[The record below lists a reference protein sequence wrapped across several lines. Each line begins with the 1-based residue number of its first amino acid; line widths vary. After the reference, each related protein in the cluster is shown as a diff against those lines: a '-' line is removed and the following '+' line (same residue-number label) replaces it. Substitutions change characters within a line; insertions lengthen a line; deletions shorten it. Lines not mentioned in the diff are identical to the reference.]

1 MESLFL
7 GGLVGRSHATLEK
20 RTLSMILLKLQY
32 RLFLEKNLLQQA
44 INNLVRCTFVA
55 ALLASAATSFGQDPP
70 PSNTSY
76 IGEVVTNP
84 AINPVIGTNITT
96 VNGLETWETVP
107 GDITTQ
113 FTQFVFTE
121 DRWAFMVQPVGVRIY
136 KDADL
141 FFDILSITPID
152 PLNPYTSP
160 IATII
165 NDSGQVMTLSIWLTR
180 EQYLLNWDG
189 GESSPGV
196 PQLPIIVNGVNGVA
210 RVTRGI
216 PGRGGGW
223 GTLFVPA
230 GDGRQGGT
238 APGITIAEGTNNQDI
253 LATTRIG
260 LEMGTTGGNGG
271 RGGNSYI
278 NVWSPGNG
286 GNGGVGGTVV
296 VTNNAQVATQSATI
310 DQLHGIFAFSQSGSG
325 GAAGTGVLAPSGG
338 TGGDAP
344 DGGNVTVTNNA
355 LVSTESRG
363 GIGIYALSVSGNGG
377 GGGSSW
383 GLVGAAGD
391 GGLAGNGG
399 IVNVTNTSTGTV
411 QTLHDFSTG
420 IAAQSIGGTGGSAGT
435 SGNLLLNLPS
445 QGQAGGNA
453 GQVTVVNDGSVRTEG
468 NYSRGIEAQ
477 SNGGGGGDQ
486 GGTFGLISLGGQ
498 SGPGG
503 NGGVV
508 TVINRGSIETL
519 GIGSTAV
526 YAQSVGGSGGSASDA
541 YGVVAL
547 GGTGTGGG
555 NGGAVT
561 VENYGTISTLQG
573 ATFPILVRGSKGIFA
588 QSVGGGGGE
597 GGSSGGMVSIGGRG
611 GAGGFGSLVQVT
623 NGGSI
628 TTFGDNSGG
637 IFAQSVGGGGG
648 DGGSSNSVGVFG
660 GYSMGGAGGAG
671 GVGGNVNVALQG
683 GDISTNGIR
692 SKGIMAQSVGG
703 GGGTGGGSVQATVGV
718 FGAAAVNIGG
728 NGGAASAG
736 GNVTLTASTLLTN
749 IQTQG
754 KYSQGVFLQSVGGSG
769 GDGGLSVAVALAG
782 GPAAGSIAFSQGGNG
797 GAGGSAG
804 IVRAGEFDVSGNLI
818 STGFNGNIQ
827 TDGEFSTGFFAHSVG
842 GGGGNGGLS
851 ISAAGAGG
859 AAFAGAVAI
868 GLGGSG
874 GGAGH
879 GGVVQIGTQGNIT
892 TLQDK
897 SIGLLAQ
904 SVGGGGGNG
913 GASIAGTIAGA
924 AGVAAGVQVAIGGS
938 GGGGGNGGS
947 VTLATRSSRIETTG
961 SDSEGIVVQSAGG
974 GGGTGGYNISGGAAG
989 GTGAGAVSV
998 GIGGSGGDGGNGG
1011 SVFADLQ
1018 SDVVTFGDTSAGIIA
1033 QSNGKGGGI
1042 GGYNIAVTGA
1052 GAAGGAV
1059 SVAVGLGGSGGGGGS
1074 GGQVTLTSTGS
1085 ISTAGFK
1092 SNGITAQSIGGGGGT
1107 GGYNIV
1113 VGGAGASTGSGA
1125 VAVGLGG
1132 SGGVASHGGLVIA
1145 ASSGGL
1151 ISTSGSES
1159 IGVLAQSVGGGGG
1172 DGGYNI
1178 VVAGTGAGVGSAGV
1192 AVGLGG
1198 TGGGGGNGGE
1208 VRLTVN
1214 NDIETTGDK
1223 SGGVVAQSVG
1233 KGGGVGGYNIS
1244 VAAGAGLSAAG
1255 GGVAVGLGG
1264 SGGGGGDGGKVTLT
1278 SNGLIHTVGDKSNAF
1293 TAQSIGGGGGT
1304 GGYNVSA
1311 AAGGGGVAGGAVS
1324 VGLGGSG
1331 AVAGHGGVVEANVTG
1346 HVWTEG
1352 QNSIGILAQ
1361 SVGGGGGDGGY
1372 NVAATGA
1379 FGATAG
1385 GGVSVGLGG
1394 SGGAGGNGDSVTLA
1408 VGTEFLA
1415 NTISISGLG
1424 SMGIVAQSIGGGG
1437 GNGGFNV
1444 SAALSGAGTGA
1455 AAVGVGLGG
1464 SGGAGGN
1471 AGEVN
1476 STVFANIVNSPDA
1489 VGFLSSV
1496 GAFDADEPI
1505 DYKTASGGL
1514 LAQSVGGGGGNGGF
1528 NVTGVVSL
1536 SASGAGAVAVGIGGM
1551 GGDGGS
1557 ASKVTNSFTGTVET
1571 YHVGG
1576 FGIAAQSLGGS
1587 GGIGGMNFTGAI
1599 SAATTGSGAVAF
1611 GLGGFGG
1618 GGGDA
1623 GEVNNT
1629 VNSRLGFVHTLGN
1642 DAIGILAQSVGGGG
1656 GVGGTNIT
1664 GIITGLSSS
1673 SGGVGIGL
1681 GGFGGGGGDGKL
1693 VLNHVTGGVV
1703 TEGANS
1709 QAVLAQSV
1717 GGSGGAGGMNVTGA
1731 VNLSKSGGGT
1741 LGFGMGGFGGY
1752 GGNAGAVEST
1762 VTTADGAQFFMTS
1775 GESSTA
1781 IVAQSVG
1788 GAGGVGGL
1796 NVTGAVSLSGG
1807 TSAAI
1812 GVGLGGFGGGAG
1824 NGSSVLLDVTGNVLT
1839 RGNDSH
1845 GLMAQSVGGSG
1856 GAGGVNI
1863 TGSLAGTS
1871 SGSAGAISIGVGGFG
1886 GDGGNAGAV
1895 TLNYAGTVIAAE
1907 SLSLLGAIGKGSHG
1921 IVGQSLGG
1929 GGGIGGMNVSG
1940 GIGLIATSGYGAV
1953 FGVGGFGGAGG
1964 NADTVDVTVTG
1975 GESITTYGQ
1984 GKSAIFAQSLGGGG
1998 GDGGINVSGGITA
2011 GNSLFFGVGGFAGD
2025 AGTAKKVTVN
2035 AATDVTVYQRESLA
2049 PIDPDET
2056 PESMYTAAGVLA
2068 QSIGGGG
2075 GNGGMNVTG
2084 GIAFSSSTN
2093 TLTFGMGGFGGAG
2106 AAAGDVDL
2114 TLVGDANTTG
2124 QYVHGILAQSIG
2136 GGGGNGGINVSG
2148 QISAGSGTDIAIVA
2162 GVGGN
2167 GGTGADAG
2175 LVGVNHTGSVTTF
2188 GDNARAVFAQSIGG
2202 GGGVGGMNVTGLL
2215 AYGASPITVGVGG
2228 TGGDAGGT
2236 SGAVTVTRG
2245 SAELSTGKL
2254 TTTGIGAH
2262 GIEASSIG
2270 GGGGDAGMNFV
2281 GGVAGGITDRIYAA
2295 SFLIGGS
2302 GGNSGSAGA
2311 VSVNNFS
2318 EIVTTRAES
2327 NGVLAQSIGSGGGNG
2342 NYNMGLTLA
2351 LAGSAKDTISG
2362 SLTIG
2367 GQPGDG
2373 GDATTVYVNQVGSIG
2388 TVGDLSNGVVAQ
2400 SIGGGGGNIGLDLN
2414 ITMGLTKVSKSLDM
2428 TLGKVG
2434 GTGGTSGVVTLVAD
2448 GTIHTRGKESV
2459 GLLAQSI
2466 GGGGGTSS
2474 STSVIL
2480 SQGSTA
2486 DGKLDK
2492 DEARVSIGRQGGEG
2506 GGSNDVTVNAVGYGV
2521 IVTEGARSHAIV
2533 AQSVGGGGGLAG
2545 SGSTLNFVGAA
2556 PTIGVAVGGAGGLGG
2571 VSGKVNVTSTVEIYT
2586 GYSAILDSPGADTS
2600 IGILAQSIGGG
2611 GGVGGDAWTGGI
2623 GYLPMSV
2630 SVAVGGSGGAGNASE
2645 TVDVSSSGFISTN
2658 GVNSYGILAQS
2669 IGGGGGNAGTVINGV
2684 LPILQVTPDSGAT
2697 IAAVQVGGVGGDG
2710 SISREVTVTNT
2721 GGIETKIGGSIGI
2734 LAQSIGGGGGNAS
2747 SIYSGTLVK
2756 TAATSVFSF
2765 SIGATGGTG
2774 GVGSD
2779 VLVQN
2784 LSGSRIDTYGD
2795 LSHGIYAMS
2804 LGGGGGTGSD
2814 VLNINLGL
2822 NQSND
2827 DANNIG
2833 VTFGLGGTGGEGG
2846 SSGRVDVLNEGT
2858 IRTFGEKA
2866 HGVIAQSIG
2875 GGGGDGGYSIT
2886 GNVQYGGKGFDTTA
2900 PTGVFSIGGRGGAG
2914 NKASDVTVTNSGLIE
2929 VRGNSSYGVYAQ
2941 SVGGGGGNGGFAA
2954 ALTPNQLTKD
2964 PFRQLTTIGLGGFG
2978 GSGADGGNVTV
2989 DNTGGTIRSYGD
3001 DSIGIYA
3008 QSIGG
3013 GGGTMGWAV
3022 SSPAATAANLLI
3034 QQTIGGGSGLLA
3046 GDGAAGIVDVHA
3058 EGNIEMLG
3066 ARSKVK
3072 KIQSVSGGGGDIEL
3086 FLDVSEQA
3094 VVIGQDGIII
3104 PTEPTIAS
3112 WGVLAEL
3119 GMNLVNHNDWIGTT
3133 TGKVTDWF
3141 AGGATTVG
3149 EWSTASQTQSI
3160 GGGGGTATENF
3171 VVDTLAEGNFGL
3183 ELGGVNIENGD
3194 GGEINSERYGEVT
3207 TLGDDSIGTEV
3218 QSIGGGGGSAIIGVE
3233 TILLPGHTGGS
3244 AIANVVLGGDATIG
3258 SDGGTIDSIYAGD
3271 VLTLGDRSPGLLLQ
3285 SIGAGGG
3292 KATMLGFDSIDVG
3305 IGGQNAASGNGDN
3318 INVSNVGSIE
3328 TDGALSHGVILQTI
3342 GGGGGAFFSDS
3353 SDISVAA
3360 NADNSGNGGDINF
3373 AQTGDVIALGDGS
3386 IGILAQS
3393 LGGGGGFINRLFMDT
3408 AGGAGTSGAINLNVN
3423 GDVAAT
3429 AENGVGIFAQSRGA
3443 TSQGNIDIQFAADK
3457 RIVVGDSGV
3466 GVEISGGKDNTFVN
3480 DGIVFAATTIGSP
3493 DGIVVRGS
3501 EGNETITNN
3510 GTFYGNID
3518 LGTGSNL
3525 LTSADGASVYSGH
3538 MLFIGD
3544 GADQFFTNRGSLS
3557 LGDTTASYTT
3567 DLTGS
3572 YVQSATGQLDISID
3586 ATNDGIDL
3594 LHITHTANLE
3604 GKLNIIMENVALLKA
3619 GQRDL
3624 TYLRA
3629 DEGILNQNME
3639 LVAPVSAV
3647 AQYSFAAEPAAP
3659 VSAVAV
3665 YSFAAEPAAPPTSAA
3680 VSMSVS
3686 FSGFGTLNNNQTSIG
3701 SYVARV
3707 QAAGSS
3713 SEMAPLITGLF
3724 ALPTENDLAA
3734 AYDSM
3739 SPEVYTSAQR
3749 NLELS
3754 SSRFIET
3761 MFGCNQLES
3770 SYKFNADGEE
3780 IATNRTAYQTMEF
3793 EASKGAGEGKDAAK
3807 KESHL
3812 FWVNTTADFYT
3823 SSQTSQYMGF
3833 TADTIDFSA
3842 GVQWALTDEWYVGAA
3857 LGHTTYTTNFSDGIS
3872 AMSEGTS
3879 SQIGAYVAKLFGPT
3893 KVSLGIAGG
3902 VSEIDV
3908 DRSNIFSAT
3917 GPASGE
3923 LDSAFFA
3930 TRFRVSHNFDLSDWY
3945 IRPFLDLG
3953 FSSIHNNSLTETGAG
3968 AMNLVIDAGT
3978 YNVFTVSPTLQ
3989 VGWEIKSGS
3998 LSIRPNAS
4006 IGYTRY
4012 SNSAPSFSAT
4022 LQGGPGGVSSFD
4034 VSGLNDLDYLNTS
4047 GGIDLAFSNSVVF
4060 QFVYSG
4066 QFSQNT
4072 SADNF
4077 QLKIV
4082 FPF

>member
-1 MESLFL
+1 
-7 GGLVGRSHATLEK
+7 
-20 RTLSMILLKLQY
+20 
-32 RLFLEKNLLQQA
+32 
-44 INNLVRCTFVA
+44 
-55 ALLASAATSFGQDPP
+55 
-70 PSNTSY
+70 
-76 IGEVVTNP
+76 
-84 AINPVIGTNITT
+84 
-96 VNGLETWETVP
+96 
-107 GDITTQ
+107 
-113 FTQFVFTE
+113 
-121 DRWAFMVQPVGVRIY
+121 MVQPVGVRIY
-136 KDADL
+136 KDAEF
-141 FFDILSITPID
+141 FFDILSITSSAD
-152 PLNPYTSP
+152 PYTSP
-160 IATII
+160 IASVRNEAGHVMDFSLWQTYSDW
-165 NDSGQVMTLSIWLTR
+165 NSSWNFQQAESGA
-180 EQYLLNWDG
+180 E
-189 GESSPGV
+189 V
-196 PQLPIIVNGVNGVA
+196 PPDIEGGVNGKTVVFTGDA
-210 RVTRGI
+210 
-216 PGRGGGW
+216 GRGGRSA
-223 GTLFVPA
+223 TLFWRPTNGQEGRLGRDVVLNNNENILATNRVGFRVGSQGGNGGSGGNSYFNIFPA
-230 GDGRQGGT
+230 GDG
-238 APGITIAEGTNNQDI
+238 
-253 LATTRIG
+253 
-260 LEMGTTGGNGG
+260 GNGG
-271 RGGNSYI
+271 DGGS
-278 NVWSPGNG
+278 
-286 GNGGVGGTVV
+286 VV
-296 VTNNAQVATQSATI
+296 FTNNMQIATESATI
-310 DQLHGIFAFSQSGSG
+310 TQLHGIFAYSQSGLG
-325 GAAGTGVLAPSGG
+325 GQGG
-338 TGGDAP
+338 TGYIAPVGGSGGDSP
-344 DGGNVTVTNNA
+344 DGGNVTVTNNGF
-355 LVSTESRG
+355 VQTDSVG
-363 GIGIYALSVSGNGG
+363 GIGIYGLSVSGNAG

-383 GLVGAAGD
+383 GLVGAAGS

-399 IVNVTNTSTGTV
+399 TVDITNTQNSFVVTKREY
-411 QTLHDFSTG
+411 STG
-420 IAAQSIGGTGGSAGT
+420 INAQSIGGTGGSAGT

-445 QGQAGGNA
+445 EGQAGGN
-453 GQVTVVNDGSVRTEG
+453 GGSVTVLNSGVILTEG
-468 NYSRGIEAQ
+468 NYSRGIQAE

-508 TVINRGSIETL
+508 TVINSSTGTIRTQ
-519 GIGSTAV
+519 GIGSTAL

-547 GGTGTGGG
+547 GGTGAGGG

-561 VENYGTISTLQG
+561 VENYGTISTEQG
-573 ATFPILVRGSKGIFA
+573 SGSSIPIGSKGIFA
-588 QSVGGGGGE
+588 QSVGGGGGD
-597 GGSSGGMVSIGGRG
+597 GGSSGGMVSVGGRG
-611 GAGGFGSLVQVT
+611 GTGGFGSLVQVT

-628 TTFGDNSGG
+628 TTNGNNSDG

-648 DGGSSNSVGVFG
+648 NGGSSGSIGVFA
-660 GYSMGGAGGAG
+660 GYSMGGNGGG
-671 GVGGNVNVALQG
+671 GGNGGNVNLTLQG
-683 GDISTNGIR
+683 GDISTNGER
-692 SKGIMAQSVGG
+692 SKGIIAQSVGG
-703 GGGTGGGSVQATVGV
+703 GGGTGGGSFQATVGA

-728 NGGAASAG
+728 NGGTAAVG
-736 GNVTLTASTLLTN
+736 GDVTLISGAGWTN

-754 KYSQGVFLQSVGGSG
+754 KYSQGVFLESVGGSG
-769 GDGGLSVAVALAG
+769 GDGGLSVAVAVAG
-782 GPAAGSIAFSQGGNG
+782 GPAAGSVAVSQGGNG

-804 IVRAGEFDVSGNLI
+804 IVRAGEFDAFGNLL

-827 TDGEFSTGFFAHSVG
+827 TDGEFSTGFFAQSVG

-851 ISAAGAGG
+851 IVAAGAGG
-859 AAFAGAVAI
+859 AAFAGAVAV

-961 SDSEGIVVQSAGG
+961 SDSAGIVVQSAGG
-974 GGGTGGYNISGGAAG
+974 GGGTGGYTISGGAAG

-1018 SDVVTFGDTSAGIIA
+1018 SDVVTLGDTSVGIIA
-1033 QSNGKGGGI
+1033 QSNGKGGGV
-1042 GGYNIAVTGA
+1042 GGYNIAVAGA

-1113 VGGAGASTGSGA
+1113 VGGAGAGTGSGA

-1145 ASSGGL
+1145 GSSGGL
-1151 ISTSGSES
+1151 ISTSGSDS

-1178 VVAGTGAGVGSAGV
+1178 VVAGSGAGVGSAGV

-1198 TGGGGGNGGE
+1198 TGGAGGNGGE
-1208 VRLTVN
+1208 VRLTVD
-1214 NDIETTGDK
+1214 NDVETAGAN
-1223 SGGVVAQSVG
+1223 SGGVLAQSVG
-1233 KGGGVGGYNIS
+1233 KGGGAGGYNVS
-1244 VAAGAGLSAAG
+1244 VAAGAGLSTAG
-1255 GGVAVGLGG
+1255 AGVAVGLGG
-1264 SGGGGGDGGKVTLT
+1264 SGGGGGDGGKVTAT

-1346 HVWTEG
+1346 DVWTEG

-1385 GGVSVGLGG
+1385 GGVSIGLGG

-1476 STVFANIVNSPDA
+1476 STVFANIINSPDA

-1505 DYKTASGGL
+1505 DFKTASGGL

-1536 SASGAGAVAVGIGGM
+1536 SASGAGAIAVGIGGM

-1557 ASKVTNSFTGTVET
+1557 ASKVTNNFIGTVET

-1587 GGIGGMNFTGAI
+1587 GGIGGMNVTGAI

-1629 VNSRLGFVHTLGN
+1629 VNSRLGFVHTVGN

-1664 GIITGLSSS
+1664 GIITGSSSS

-1693 VLNHVTGGVV
+1693 VINHVTGGVV

-1741 LGFGMGGFGGY
+1741 LGFGMGGFGGG

-1824 NGSSVLLDVTGNVLT
+1824 NGSSVLLDVTGNVFT

-1856 GAGGVNI
+1856 GAGGINI

-1907 SLSLLGAIGKGSHG
+1907 SLSLLGAIGAGSHG

-1940 GIGLIATSGYGAV
+1940 GIALLATTGYGAV

-2084 GIAFSSSTN
+2084 GIAFSSSAN

-2136 GGGGNGGINVSG
+2136 GGGGNGGLNVSG
-2148 QISAGSGTDIAIVA
+2148 QISVGSGTDFAIVA

-2175 LVGVNHTGSVTTF
+2175 LVDVNHTGSVTTI

-2245 SAELSTGKL
+2245 SAEFSTGKL

-2281 GGVAGGITDRIYAA
+2281 GGVAGGITDTIYAA
-2295 SFLIGGS
+2295 SFLMGGS
-2302 GGNSGSAGA
+2302 GGNSGSAGT

-2318 EIVTTRAES
+2318 EIVTNRAES

-2342 NYNMGLTLA
+2342 NYNMGVTLA

-2373 GDATTVYVNQVGSIG
+2373 GYATTVYVNQVGNIE
-2388 TVGDLSNGVVAQ
+2388 TFGDLSNGVVAQ
-2400 SIGGGGGNIGLDLN
+2400 SIGGGGGNVGLDLN
-2414 ITMGLTKVSKSLDM
+2414 IAMGLTNVSKSLDV

-2434 GTGGTSGVVTLVAD
+2434 GTGGTSGTVTLVAD

-2474 STSVIL
+2474 STSVVL
-2480 SQGSTA
+2480 SQESTA

-2492 DEARVSIGRQGGEG
+2492 DEARVSVGRVGGEG
-2506 GGSNDVTVNAVGYGV
+2506 GGSNDVTVNAVGI

-2571 VSGKVNVTSTVEIYT
+2571 VSGKVNVTSNAEIYT
-2586 GYSAILDSPGADTS
+2586 SYSASLDSPGADSS

-2645 TVDVSSSGFISTN
+2645 TVDVSSSGIISTN
-2658 GVNSYGILAQS
+2658 SINSYGILAQS
-2669 IGGGGGNAGTVINGV
+2669 IGGGGGNAGTVINCV
-2684 LPILQVTPDSGAT
+2684 LPIRQVTPDSGAT

-2710 SISREVTVTNT
+2710 AISREVTVTNT
-2721 GGIETKIGGSIGI
+2721 GAIETNITGSIGI

-2756 TAATSVFSF
+2756 TSATSVFSF
-2765 SIGATGGTG
+2765 AIGATGGTG

-2784 LSGSRIDTYGD
+2784 LSGSSIDTNGD
-2795 LSHGIYAMS
+2795 SSHGIYAMS

-2814 VLNINLGL
+2814 VLNINLGI

-2827 DANNIG
+2827 DANNVG

-2846 SSGRVDVLNEGT
+2846 SSGRVDVLNDGT
-2858 IRTFGEKA
+2858 IRIFGEKA
-2866 HGVIAQSIG
+2866 HGIIAQSIG

-2954 ALTPNQLTKD
+2954 ALTPNMLTLD

-2989 DNTGGTIRSYGD
+2989 DNTGGTIRSYGA

-3066 ARSKVK
+3066 ARSEVK
-3072 KIQSVSGGGGDIEL
+3072 KIQSVSGGGGDVEL

-3094 VVIGQDGIII
+3094 VVIGEGGIII
-3104 PTEPTIAS
+3104 PTAPTIAS

-3119 GMNLVNHNDWIGTT
+3119 GMNLVNHNDWVGTT

-3141 AGGATTVG
+3141 AGAATTVG
-3149 EWSTASQTQSI
+3149 EWSTGSQTQSI

-3171 VVDTLAEGNFGL
+3171 VVDSLAEGNFGL
-3183 ELGGVNIENGD
+3183 ELGGVNVENGD

-3233 TILLPGHTGGS
+3233 TILLPGHTGGF
-3244 AIANVVLGGDATIG
+3244 AIANAVLGGDATIG
-3258 SDGGTIDSIYAGD
+3258 SDGGTIDSIYTGD

-3305 IGGQNAASGNGDN
+3305 IGGLNGASGNGDN
-3318 INVSNVGSIE
+3318 IHVSNVGSIE

-3342 GGGGGAFFSDS
+3342 GGGGGAFLSDS

-3360 NADNSGNGGDINF
+3360 NADNSGNGGDIHF
-3373 AQTGDVIALGDGS
+3373 DQTGDVIALGDGS

-3408 AGGAGTSGAINLNVN
+3408 AGGAGTSGAINLNVD

-3429 AENGVGIFAQSRGA
+3429 GENGVGIFAQSRGA

-3457 RIVVGDSGV
+3457 RIIVGDSGV
-3466 GVEISGGKDNTFVN
+3466 GVEISGGKENTFVN
-3480 DGIVFAATTIGSP
+3480 NGIVFAATTIGSP
-3493 DGIVVRGS
+3493 DGFIVRGF

-3510 GTFYGNID
+3510 GTFYGNVD
-3518 LGTGSNL
+3518 LGTGSNS
-3525 LTSADGASVYSGH
+3525 LTSADGASVYSGNT
-3538 MLFIGD
+3538 LFIGD

-3557 LGDTTASYTT
+3557 LGDTTTSFTT

-3572 YVQSATGQLDISID
+3572 YVQSATGELDISID

-3594 LHITHTANLE
+3594 LHITHTADLE

-3624 TYLRA
+3624 TFLRA

-3647 AQYSFAAEPAAP
+3647 AQYSFVADPAAAAEVAP
-3659 VSAVAV
+3659 MSF
-3665 YSFAAEPAAPPTSAA
+3665 FAAADAALPVAA
-3680 VSMSVS
+3680 AISMDVSY
-3686 FSGFGTLNNNQTSIG
+3686 SGFGTLNNNQTAIG
-3701 SYVARV
+3701 SYIDRV

-3713 SEMAPLITGLF
+3713 PDLAPLIEGIF
-3724 ALPTENDLAA
+3724 ALPTSTELAA

-3739 SPEVYTSAQR
+3739 SPEVYTSSQR

-3754 SSRFIET
+3754 SSRFMET

-3780 IATNRTAYQTMEF
+3780 IATNRTAYQTMEA
-3793 EASKGAGEGKDAAK
+3793 EASKGAGEGQDAAK

-3812 FWVNTTADFYT
+3812 FWVNTTAGFYT

-3872 AMSEGTS
+3872 ATSEGTS

-4022 LQGGPGGVSSFD
+4022 LQGDPGGVSSFD

-4072 SADNF
+4072 SADNY